1 MWDPY
6 QGAWFH
12 TPSVPAIVE
21 ALEDAYNDAGSRRSA
36 ARAFALDYDHR
47 AVYAKHWRPIIDE
60 LCTLANGGTP

>member
-6 QGAWFH
+6 QGAWLH

-21 ALEDAYNDAGSRRSA
+21 ALEDAYSNAGSRRSA

-47 AVYAKHWRPIIDE
+47 AVYDQYWRPIIDE